1 MYTMIVPITKFR
13 RDIFSLAEAALKGD
27 VVEFIHKGVTFKV
40 TPEAP
45 ADKLSNVSRLQ
56 VINPDYE
63 MESSK
68 TELFAEMQKEWE
80 KDWSEL

>member
-1 MYTMIVPITKFR
+1 MTVPITKFR
-13 RDIFSLAEAALKGD
+13 RDIFSFAEAALKGNI
-27 VVEFIHKGVTFKV
+27 VEFVHKGVTFKV
-40 TPEAP
+40 TPEGLT
-45 ADKLSNVSRLQ
+45 DKLSNLSRLQ